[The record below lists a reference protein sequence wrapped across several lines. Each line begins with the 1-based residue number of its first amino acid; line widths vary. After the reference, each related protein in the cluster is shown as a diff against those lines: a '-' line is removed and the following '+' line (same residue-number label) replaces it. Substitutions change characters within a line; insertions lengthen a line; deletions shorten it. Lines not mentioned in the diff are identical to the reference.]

1 MNQTKRTMSQ
11 REIINRIRLYKQQI
25 ETIEKYRK
33 YFLEEMT
40 PRQLSEYTDSIL
52 DRMIEDLQNLENY
65 NNDKK

>member
-1 MNQTKRTMSQ
+1 LNQTKRTMSQ

>member
-1 MNQTKRTMSQ
+1 MSQ